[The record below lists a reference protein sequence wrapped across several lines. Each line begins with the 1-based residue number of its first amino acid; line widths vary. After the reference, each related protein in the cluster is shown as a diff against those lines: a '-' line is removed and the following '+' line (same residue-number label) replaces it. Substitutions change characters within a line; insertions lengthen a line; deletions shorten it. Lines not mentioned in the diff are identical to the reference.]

1 MVNEKIRD
9 FWNQRAELGE
19 ISGSNDYL
27 LKNLEF
33 EQLRKRIPDNSS
45 VLDVGCGNG
54 ETLAMLAKDKN
65 CTGVGIDFSPK
76 MVELAKQNAAKNGVE
91 KNLKFIEGA
100 LENIPESI
108 GLFNCVITERSIINL
123 DSEEKQH
130 KAFIGIMNRLKD
142 NGRYYMIE
150 SCLDGLERTN
160 ELRVSLGL
168 EAIAPPWHN
177 LFLRQANLEKWADE
191 KYVLEEVCHFSSTY
205 HLLSRVVYAKIAQD
219 KKEELRYDSDINLV
233 SCKLPAIG
241 DYGPVKLWQWRRN
254 RGDK

>member
-9 FWNQRAELGE
+9 FWNERAGMGG

-27 LKNLEF
+27 LKNLELD
-33 EQLRKRIPDNSS
+33 ELRKRIGDKAS

-54 ETLAMLAKDKN
+54 ETLITLVKEKK
-65 CTGVGIDFSPK
+65 CSGVGIDFSSK
-76 MVELAKQNAAKNGVE
+76 MVELAKENAAKNGVE

-100 LENIPESI
+100 LENIPESV
-108 GLFNCVITERSIINL
+108 GLFDCAITERSIINL

-130 KAFIGIMNRLKD
+130 KAFVGIMNRLKE
-142 NGRYYMIE
+142 NGRYYMLE
-150 SCLDGLERTN
+150 SCIDGLERTN

-177 LFLRQANLEKWADE
+177 LFLRQANIKKWANE
-191 KYVLEEVCHFSSTY
+191 KYILEEVCHFSSTY
-205 HLLSRVVYAKIAQD
+205 HLLSRVVYAKIAHD

-241 DYGPVKLWQWRRN
+241 DYGPAKLWQWRKQN
-254 RGDK
+254 

>member
-9 FWNQRAELGE
+9 FWNKRAELGE

-27 LKNLEF
+27 LKNLELD
-33 EQLRKRIPDNSS
+33 QLRRRIPQQAC
-45 VLDVGCGNG
+45 VLDAGCGNG
-54 ETLAMLAKDKN
+54 ETLIMLAKEKK
-65 CTGVGIDFSPK
+65 CSGLGIDFSPK

-100 LENIPESI
+100 LENIPGDI
-108 GLFNCVITERSIINL
+108 GLFDFAITERSLINL
-123 DSEEKQH
+123 DSKEKQH
-130 KAFIGIMNRLKD
+130 KAFVSIMDRLKE
-142 NGRYYMIE
+142 NGRYYMLE
-150 SCLDGLERTN
+150 SCLDGLEKTN

-177 LFLRQANLEKWADE
+177 LFLRQADIEKWANE
-191 KYVLEEVCHFSSTY
+191 KYILEEVCHFSSTY

-233 SCKLPAIG
+233 SCRLPPVG
-241 DYGPVKLWQWRRN
+241 DYGPAKLWQWRKRAG
-254 RGDK
+254 R